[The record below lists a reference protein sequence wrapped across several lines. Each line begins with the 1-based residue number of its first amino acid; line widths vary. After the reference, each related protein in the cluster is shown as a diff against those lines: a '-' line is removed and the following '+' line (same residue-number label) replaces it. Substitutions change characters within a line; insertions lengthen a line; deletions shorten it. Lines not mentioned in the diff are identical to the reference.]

1 MRSICVDK
9 ELTEDG
15 FYDLG
20 GEVALEIV
28 QFLSELLAE
37 GGEWGGTG

>member
-20 GEVALEIV
+20 AGEVALEIV
-28 QFLSELLAE
+28 SK
-37 GGEWGGTG
+37 